1 VLKLYFKIIQLFF
14 YPLIGIG
21 TCLSQNLVPNP
32 SFEDHF
38 DCTFGGIENATYWCG
53 VNSCSYY
60 NICNPS
66 LISGIPTNYWSPG
79 FPSFQYPHTGNAHAS
94 MGFIFPTQP
103 LITPSRYPHIK
114 LKDTLEAGKTYCVS
128 YYVSLWN
135 DCKYSTDKFGALFTT
150 TGFDCLISPQ
160 NLYGQIPQV
169 VSSAG
174 VLYDDTLGWQ
184 EVSGLYIA
192 TGNEAY
198 LTLGNFFITT
208 AHTYSISYPGS
219 PRFLAEY
226 YLDDVS
232 VEEVQLARCAKDS
245 AICQGDSIQLG
256 NNASEAAIYNW
267 LPNLGLSC
275 STCANPKAAPLSST
289 TYTCFK
295 TQCKVNTTD
304 VVSITI
310 KTDCVKDII
319 IPNVFTPNGDGA
331 NDTFKIKLY
340 NAILTNFSIYNRW
353 GLLIK
358 SDELN
363 THNYLEWD
371 GRTTTGEECT
381 AGVYFYTL
389 QYTDANGNIQKKN
402 GYITLIK

>member
-1 VLKLYFKIIQLFF
+1 MKAVKKILVCVYVCMYVCIK
-14 YPLIGIG
+14 
-21 TCLSQNLVPNP
+21 SQNMVPNP

-38 DCTFGGIENATYWCG
+38 DCAFIGIGNATYWCG
-53 VNSCSYY
+53 INGCAYLNACNSS
-60 NICNPS
+60 S
-66 LISGIPTNYWSPG
+66 VFGIPI
-79 FPSFQYPHTGNAHAS
+79 QYFSAGYPTYQIPRSGNAYIS
-94 MGFIFPTQP
+94 YGGVFPTLPPTTP
-103 LITPSRYPHIK
+103 LDYPHIK
-114 LKDTLEAGKTYCVS
+114 LKDTLEVGKTYCVA
-128 YYVSLWN
+128 YYISLMN
-135 DCKYSTDKFGALFTT
+135 DCRYSTDKFGALFTPS
-150 TGFDCLISPQ
+150 GFDCLISPQ
-160 NLYGQIPQV
+160 SLFGQIPQI
-169 VSSAG
+169 VSPAG
-174 VLYDDTLGWQ
+174 VMYDDTLGWQ
-184 EVSGLYIA
+184 EVSGLYTA
-192 TGNEAY
+192 AGNEAY
-198 LTLGNFFITT
+198 LTLGNFFINSM
-208 AHTYSISYPGS
+208 HTITPSYPLG
-219 PRFLAEY
+219 PRLVSEY

-295 TQCKVNTTD
+295 TQCKVNTND

-319 IPNVFTPNGDGA
+319 IPNVFTPNGDGV
-331 NDTFKIKLY
+331 NDVFKIKLY
-340 NAILTNFSIYNRW
+340 NASLTNFSIYNRW

-358 SDELN
+358 NDELN
-363 THNYLEWD
+363 THHNLEWD
-371 GRTTTGEECT
+371 GRTTAGEECS

>member
-1 VLKLYFKIIQLFF
+1 MLRKCIILIIFLKDF
-14 YPLIGIG
+14 GIG
-21 TCLSQNLVPNP
+21 TCLSQNLVPNY

-38 DCTFGGIENATYWCG
+38 DCNPGTIEWAPPWCGINGGIGYL
-53 VNSCSYY
+53 
-60 NICNPS
+60 NICDVNPIFGVPTQYFTPTYPS
-66 LISGIPTNYWSPG
+66 YQIPR
-79 FPSFQYPHTGNAHAS
+79 TGNAYVE
-94 MGFIFPTQP
+94 FISIYV
-103 LITPSRYPHIK
+103 ITSALPRYPQVK
-114 LKDTLEAGKTYCVS
+114 LKDTLVAGKNYCVT

-135 DCKYSTDKFGALFTT
+135 DCKYSTDKLGALFTPAA
-150 TGFDCLISPQ
+150 FDCTLSPQ
-160 NLYGQIPQV
+160 SLYGQIPQV
-169 VSSAG
+169 VSPVG

-184 EVSGLYIA
+184 EVSGVFTA

-198 LTLGNFFITT
+198 LTLGNFFINSM
-208 AHTYSISYPGS
+208 HVINLSYPSGVRNVS
-219 PRFLAEY
+219 DY

-245 AICQGDSIQLG
+245 AICQGDSVQLG

-295 TQCKVNTTD
+295 TQCKVNTSD

-319 IPNVFTPNGDGA
+319 IPNVFTPNSDGV

-358 SDELN
+358 NDELN

-371 GRTTTGEECT
+371 GRTTAGEECS

>member
-1 VLKLYFKIIQLFF
+1 VLKLYFKIVQFFF
-14 YPLIGIG
+14 YPLIWIG
-21 TCLSQNLVPNP
+21 NCQSQNLVPNP

-38 DCTFGGIENATYWCG
+38 DCAFIGIENATYWCG
-53 VNSCSYY
+53 INGCGYF
-60 NICNPS
+60 NICNS
-66 LISGIPTNYWSPG
+66 SSVFGIPTQYFTVG
-79 FPSFQYPHTGNAHAS
+79 YPSYQVPRFGNAYAS
-94 MGFIFPTQP
+94 FGGVFPLSPPTTP
-103 LITPSRYPHIK
+103 LRYPHVK
-114 LKDTLEAGKTYCVS
+114 LIDTLEVGKTYCVS

-135 DCKYSTDKFGALFTT
+135 DCKYSTDKFGALFTLAA
-150 TGFDCLISPQ
+150 FDCTLSPQ
-160 NLYGQIPQV
+160 SLFGQIPQV
-169 VSSAG
+169 VSPAG

-184 EVSGLYIA
+184 EVSGLYTA

-198 LTLGNFFITT
+198 LALGNFFINSM
-208 AHTYSISYPGS
+208 HTITPSYPLG
-219 PRFLAEY
+219 PRLVSEY

-232 VEEVQLARCAKDS
+232 VEEVQLASCAKDS

-275 STCANPKAAPLSST
+275 SSCANPKAAPLSST

-295 TQCKVNTTD
+295 TQCKVNTSD

-310 KTDCVKDII
+310 KTDCVKDLS
-319 IPNVFTPNGDGA
+319 IPNVFTPNGDGV
-331 NDTFKIKLY
+331 NDVFKIKLY
-340 NAILTNFSIYNRW
+340 NASLTNFSIYNRW

-363 THNYLEWD
+363 THNNLEWD
-371 GRTTTGEECT
+371 GRTTAGEECS

-389 QYTDANGNIQKKN
+389 QYTDANGDIQKKN
-402 GYITLIK
+402 GYISLIK